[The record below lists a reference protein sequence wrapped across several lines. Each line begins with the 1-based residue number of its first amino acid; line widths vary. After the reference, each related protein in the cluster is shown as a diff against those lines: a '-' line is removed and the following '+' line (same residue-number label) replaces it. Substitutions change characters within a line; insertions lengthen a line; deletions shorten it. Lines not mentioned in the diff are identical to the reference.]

1 MLFYVVL
8 VDGRFYAVS
17 STYDGARIY
26 AQEMEELGRQVE
38 LIDSEEF
45 RRREKIKKTL
55 DKSEGRC
62 YNSSIERR

>member
-1 MLFYVVL
+1 MLYYVVL

-17 STYDGARIY
+17 SSYDGALTY
-26 AQEMEELGRQVE
+26 AREMEELGRQVE

-55 DKSEGRC
+55 DKSEERC
-62 YNSSIERR
+62 YNSI

>member
-1 MLFYVVL
+1 MLYYVVL

-17 STYDGARIY
+17 GTYDGARTY

-45 RRREKIKKTL
+45 RRREEIKKNT
-55 DKSEGRC
+55 
-62 YNSSIERR
+62 